1 MVGSLVQVAGS
12 WMWMEDGLVL
22 GLAGIRSY
30 KYRCMAHQKR
40 AQYYETESLCPLCTS
55 IVEDVEASWYL

>member
-1 MVGSLVQVAGS
+1 
-12 WMWMEDGLVL
+12 MEDGLVL

-55 IVEDVEASWYL
+55 FVEDVEASWYL